1 MKPTLKK
8 MKMTD
13 RQLPEKMAM
22 YIPESQMFNKLLE
35 FEKKVDY
42 QTMQK
47 RLQVQESMGKPIHR
61 KRVLRLFLSNKA
73 AFQPKDS
80 SSDSYF
86 PGAQHEPSSMDT
98 DVKEGSTETTEKK
111 IGESGDSLPSWTL
124 RVEGRFI
131 DLPDSNYRQKPA
143 PIKFSEQFTAVVI
156 ELDRKDFP
164 PQENI
169 IEWRPTSLENP
180 VDGFEVKRLGNQN
193 VNAKITLFL
202 KNASKKFKIVSQDL
216 CNLLNI
222 SSPVTQVFLVKSL
235 WQYIK
240 NNDLLEDPSSD
251 YVKPDPHLQKI
262 FGNIPIQFG
271 AIPELLVPFYAPID
285 PVVINYTIR
294 VDLGESYKL
303 PFAYDLIVETEEPIR
318 FKMGVLPSLQT
329 GQKELLAIEE
339 QQQKIIQAIYN
350 SRIKR
355 DFLRGFS
362 VDPANFVNKLV
373 DVLSQDL
380 MVITGETRAGIE
392 LASSKL
398 ISYTGEQPTDPDIF
412 DQEWCHEAVFH
423 YLANKNAQELNS
435 KLLNGAV
442 ESAALNNPNQGQPH
456 PPGAGVQSNEAQM
469 NTGNLGVSDHTS
481 GGPQMGPIPPSMHI
495 QTPQHG
501 NMMNYTNIP
510 TPGVQQTPVKFVHTQ
525 TSAQYTQQKIQTL
538 NQNAVGSSQTPGQGG
553 VPATPTNVHPT
564 IVQYQPSTYNG
575 GNMGQQ

>member
-180 VDGFEVKRLGNQN
+180 VDGFE
-193 VNAKITLFL
+193 
-202 KNASKKFKIVSQDL
+202 
-216 CNLLNI
+216 
-222 SSPVTQVFLVKSL
+222 
-235 WQYIK
+235 